1 MGRTALLAIVLGL
14 GWPGAAAAACPDDV
28 PHAATREQASYASG
42 LATVRGLIYRP
53 ARPNGAGVV
62 LLHGARG
69 LAADAATFD
78 PHAVQLASRGYHV
91 LVPNYYDAEPG
102 RQRRTSRD
110 LRIWRAAARDG
121 AAFLA
126 AQPGME
132 PGRTA
137 LWGYS
142 LGGWLAGETAM
153 EAEGVAGAVSVAG
166 GLDVAE
172 AGRARREIPLLLI
185 HARQDPVISP
195 VSTRRWGEGL
205 ERRGARVEIEA
216 LDWEGHG
223 FDGPTWCLVFGRTRA
238 FLERIGGAAG
248 G

>member
-1 MGRTALLAIVLGL
+1 MRRAALLAIVLGL
-14 GWPGAAAAACPDDV
+14 SWPGLAGAACPDDV
-28 PHAATREQASYASG
+28 AHAATREQASYASG

-69 LAADAATFD
+69 LAADAQTFD
-78 PHAVQLASRGYHV
+78 PHAVQLASRGYYV

-110 LRIWRAAARDG
+110 LRIWRTAAADG
-121 AAFLA
+121 AEFLA
-126 AQPGME
+126 GQPGME
-132 PGRTA
+132 PGRVA

-153 EAEGVAGAVSVAG
+153 EAGGVAAGVSVAG

-172 AGRARREIPLLLI
+172 AGRARREVPLLLI

-195 VSTRRWGEGL
+195 LSTRRWGDGL
-205 ERRGARVEIEA
+205 QRRGARVQVEA

-223 FDGPTWCLVFGRTRA
+223 FDAATWCEVFGRTRA
-238 FLERIGGAAG
+238 FLDRELGGG
-248 G
+248 